1 MFVDKETIVNI
12 LLFRSFVTSSQL
24 VFSCS
29 DGPSHITTVGPSFSQ
44 SSRFPRPNWKKGARP
59 NWKKGGADIIVFP
72 SILVA
77 LLIYYS
83 ARDTAHLGD
92 LYLASSNSSFHL
104 VSFWMVV
111 ISACSWPSHR
121 SFLFKKF
128 YPPLLIVHPRSGS
141 RHVKPSLVLILVSSS
156 RSSHTCD
163 KSLHSDET
171 TSWNLLVQDPSL
183 LWTYHK
189 WYFLLHKEVR
199 IIGSRCYPGLFSLT
213 RFSYSTGDFR
223 FRWI

>member
-77 LLIYYS
+77 QLIYYS
-83 ARDTAHLGD
+83 ARDTAHFCD
-92 LYLASSNSSFHL
+92 LYLASSNSFFCW

-121 SFLFKKF
+121 SFLFRKL

-141 RHVKPSLVLILVSSS
+141 RHVTVVKPSLVLILVSSS

-163 KSLHSDET
+163 KSCILMKPLAGISWSRIQVYYGPI
-171 TSWNLLVQDPSL
+171 TSCISCSTRRWGSYAAAGIEGASL
-183 LWTYHK
+183 
-189 WYFLLHKEVR
+189 
-199 IIGSRCYPGLFSLT
+199 
-213 RFSYSTGDFR
+213 
-223 FRWI
+223 